1 MPTVTTNY
9 FRQELAAGNVNLS
22 GADTFAVAL
31 MNYIVTNSTEDN
43 LKAAYSWYNDTSPIG
58 AAVSAF
64 ESSSV
69 GYSATTLTAGNL
81 YINGNALCW
90 SGTNIS
96 WSNITNNSP
105 GPYGLCIYRP
115 SDGLVVGFI
124 DFGGPKEVVNG
135 TLTIEWNTGG
145 IAQII

>member
-9 FRQELAAGNVNLS
+9 FRQELAAGHVNLS

-31 MNYIVTNSTEDN
+31 MSAYVSASPPNL
-43 LKAAYSWYNDTSPIG
+43 LKAQSAWSD
-58 AAVSAF
+58 VSAY

-81 YINGNALCW
+81 YINNSNALCW
-90 SGTNIS
+90 NGTNIS
-96 WSNITNNSP
+96 WNNITNS
-105 GPYGLCIYRP
+105 PYGLCIYRP
-115 SDGLVVGFI
+115 SKGLVVGFI
-124 DFGGPKEVVNG
+124 DFGEQKIAVNG
-135 TLTIEWNTGG
+135 SITIQWNAGG

>member
-1 MPTVTTNY
+1 MATVTTNY

-22 GADTFAVAL
+22 GDTFNVAL
-31 MNYIVTNSTEDN
+31 MNNYVLTSTDT
-43 LKAAYSWYNDTSPIG
+43 LKAQSAWSNN
-58 AAVSAF
+58 VSAY

-69 GYSATTLTAGNL
+69 GYSAITLTAGNL

-96 WSNITNNSP
+96 WSNITNS
-105 GPYGLCIYRP
+105 PYGICIYRP
-115 SDGLVVGFI
+115 SDGLVIGFI
-124 DFGGPKEVVNG
+124 DFGGKKEVVNG
-135 TLTIEWNTGG
+135 AITIEWNAGG

>member
-31 MNYIVTNSTEDN
+31 MSDYVKDSLINT
-43 LKAAYSWYNDTSPIG
+43 LKAQSAWSD
-58 AAVSAF
+58 VSAY

-69 GYSATTLTAGNL
+69 GYSAKELPADVIKVLNNS
-81 YINGNALCW
+81 IVSW

-96 WSNITNNSP
+96 WNNISNE
-105 GPYGLCIYRP
+105 PYGLAIYRIN
-115 SDGLVVGFI
+115 DGLVVGFI
-124 DFGGPKEVVNG
+124 DFGEQKIAVNG
-135 TLTIEWNTGG
+135 SITIQWNVNG
-145 IAQII
+145 IANII

>member
-9 FRQELAAGNVNLS
+9 FRQELAAGHVNLS

-31 MNYIVTNSTEDN
+31 MSAYVSASSINT
-43 LKAAYSWYNDTSPIG
+43 LKAQSAWSD
-58 AAVSAF
+58 VSAN

-69 GYSATTLTAGNL
+69 GYNAITLTAGNL
-81 YINGNALCW
+81 YINDSINALCW

-96 WSNITNNSP
+96 WNNISNE
-105 GPYGLCIYRP
+105 PYGLVIYRIN
-115 SDGLVVGFI
+115 DGLVVGFI